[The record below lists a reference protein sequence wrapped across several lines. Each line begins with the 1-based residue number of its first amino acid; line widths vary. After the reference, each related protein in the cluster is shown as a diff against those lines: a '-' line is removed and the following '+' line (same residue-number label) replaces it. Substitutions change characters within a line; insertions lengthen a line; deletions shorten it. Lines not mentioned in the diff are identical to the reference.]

1 MCRKLIVNELDQS
14 RTTIDAGMMNI
25 LRVFAECVLYNIASL
40 TPFCVALDSTL
51 DDWGDAFDLLFPGD
65 GIATSPF
72 LGGLQV
78 IYRVH
83 IRIHML
89 LRSNTRSPNDFSVNR
104 SRKEEIRGCSEQLDK
119 AERQFASLSPFRAG
133 DDEAVT
139 LYRAKHRVAILA
151 ARIHLHKVAYPGATS
166 LDHRIQFH
174 VSKALDILR
183 VQDFREPGN
192 PAMRWPFTILACAS
206 ASDEEFEL
214 VKQRMQELE
223 QVLYG
228 ANSRKLNTAYT
239 MIGRHRAG
247 CAGISQGARDH
258 EVYVQPIDFLLM
270 PQLLDE
276 VEVAHG

>member
-1 MCRKLIVNELDQS
+1 MCRKLIVSELEQS
-14 RTTIDAGMMNI
+14 GSSMDAGMMNI
-25 LRVFAECVLYNIASL
+25 LRVFAECVLYNVASL

-51 DDWGDAFDLLFPGD
+51 DDWGDAFDQLFPGD
-65 GIATSPF
+65 GISTSPF

-78 IYRVH
+78 IYRVQ

-89 LRSNTRSPNDFSVNR
+89 LRSNTRSPDDYSVDW

-133 DDEAVT
+133 DDKAVT

-166 LDHRIQFH
+166 LDHRIQSH

-183 VQDFREPGN
+183 IQDFREPGN
-192 PAMRWPFTILACAS
+192 PAMRWPFTILACAC
-206 ASDEEFEL
+206 ASDGDFEL

-223 QVLYG
+223 KFLYG

-239 MIGRHRAG
+239 VIGRHRAG
-247 CAGISQGARDH
+247 CAGIPQGTH
-258 EVYVQPIDFLLM
+258 KHGVHIQPIDFLLM

-276 VEVAHG
+276 VEVAQT